1 MRTFVP
7 AKRTGDWHLHLYA
20 IKQMLPYLH
29 AAAHLAYPKSTH
41 HYVQHLEQLSSEV
54 QYLFEFGYATIH
66 RSDKF

>member
-1 MRTFVP
+1 MQKEQGTE
-7 AKRTGDWHLHLYA
+7 WHLFLCA
-20 IKQMLPYLH
+20 VKQMLPYLH